1 MRHSRVS
8 LFVKSNPDKI
18 VDYLSNI
25 ENVLPILPYTTGR
38 SRGKVRLE
46 FRRLRVFRFVDEF
59 VVRSIRQD
67 RSLILL
73 FEGSR
78 SRIRFF
84 FRPEESS
91 VTVLIDYDGP
101 RGWIVGKYLSEIAS
115 VLVYEADRAVYSAGR
130 REAEAF
136 ADLSANLARISWVS
150 KLLMKSVMIKNETRV
165 VSKGGLLDY
174 IESLIMEEKVFS
186 KYPGLYI
193 SGDGV
198 NSKMRLL
205 FLNGE
210 LKGVYVVLGDK
221 EFFGDENV
229 LKEIGGLMR
238 IRVYGIIRPE
248 LVLRS

>member
-1 MRHSRVS
+1 MRSSRVT

-25 ENVLPILPYTTGR
+25 ENILPILPYTTGR
-38 SRGKVRLE
+38 SRGKVKLE

-59 VVRSIRQD
+59 EVRSIRQD
-67 RSLILL
+67 RSLTLL

-115 VLVYEADRAVYSAGR
+115 VLVYEADKAVHSTKSI
-130 REAEAF
+130 EAV
-136 ADLSANLARISWVS
+136 ADLSANLARISWIS
-150 KLLMKSVMIKNETRV
+150 RLLMKSVMIKNETRV

>member
-1 MRHSRVS
+1 MRSSRVT

-18 VDYLSNI
+18 VDYLSNT
-25 ENVLPILPYTTGR
+25 ENILPILPYTTGR
-38 SRGKVRLE
+38 SRGKVKLE

-59 VVRSIRQD
+59 EVRSIRQD
-67 RSLILL
+67 RSLTLL

-115 VLVYEADRAVYSAGR
+115 VLVYEADKAVHSTKSI
-130 REAEAF
+130 EAV
-136 ADLSANLARISWVS
+136 ADLSANLARISWIS
-150 KLLMKSVMIKNETRV
+150 RLLMKSVMIKNETRV

-174 IESLIMEEKVFS
+174 IESLITEEKVFS

>member
-1 MRHSRVS
+1 MRSSRVT
-8 LFVKSNPDKI
+8 LFVKSHPDKI
-18 VDYLSNI
+18 VDYLSNT
-25 ENVLPILPYTTGR
+25 ENILPILPYTTGR
-38 SRGKVRLE
+38 SRGKVKLE

-59 VVRSIRQD
+59 EVRSIRQD
-67 RSLILL
+67 RSLTLL

-115 VLVYEADRAVYSAGR
+115 VLVYEADKAVHSTKSI
-130 REAEAF
+130 EAV
-136 ADLSANLARISWVS
+136 ADLSANLARISWIS
-150 KLLMKSVMIKNETRV
+150 RLLMKSVMIKNETRV

>member
-1 MRHSRVS
+1 MT

-18 VDYLSNI
+18 VDYLSNT
-25 ENVLPILPYTTGR
+25 ENILPILPYTTGR
-38 SRGKVRLE
+38 SRGKVKLE

-59 VVRSIRQD
+59 EVRSIRQD
-67 RSLILL
+67 RSLTLL

-115 VLVYEADRAVYSAGR
+115 VLVYEADKAVHSTKSI
-130 REAEAF
+130 EAV
-136 ADLSANLARISWVS
+136 ADLSANLARISWIS
-150 KLLMKSVMIKNETRV
+150 RLLMKSVMIKNETRV

-174 IESLIMEEKVFS
+174 IESLITEEKVFS

>member
-1 MRHSRVS
+1 MRSSRVT

-25 ENVLPILPYTTGR
+25 ENILPILPYTTGR
-38 SRGKVRLE
+38 SRGKVKLE

-59 VVRSIRQD
+59 EVRSIRQD
-67 RSLILL
+67 RSLTLL

-84 FRPEESS
+84 FQPNESS
-91 VTVLIDYDGP
+91 IIVSIDYDGP

-115 VLVYEADRAVYSAGR
+115 VLVYEADKAVHSTKSI
-130 REAEAF
+130 EAV
-136 ADLSANLARISWVS
+136 ADLSANLARISWIS
-150 KLLMKSVMIKNETRV
+150 RLLMKSVMIKNETRV